1 MELDRGSGTE
11 PPFVTLSIHV
21 FDTDGTTDEKG
32 YYRIRVSVPA
42 TLRFSDVADVDLRD
56 FGLQNV
62 LSALAFEP
70 AEKTGVRSSRLPSAM
85 EYGVRSASHTP
96 KSSMYDHGRRRPK
109 TRRQSATSQQRAL
122 SSLATYSE

>member
-70 AEKTGVRSSRLPSAM
+70 AENGRSLVTLA
-85 EYGVRSASHTP
+85 ECYGVWGSFSFSHAEVVDVRPWPAPTEDAPPVGDKSAE
-96 KSSMYDHGRRRPK
+96 G
-109 TRRQSATSQQRAL
+109 AI
-122 SSLATYSE
+122 